1 MSSCGKGGVENRRA
15 IGAPVN
21 KLIIPPGEEEESI
34 YIYICCFHPLSS
46 STTIYDDSP
55 WYLSRLICR
64 DENLPRHRFSTFL
77 SSVFP
82 SKHLS
87 FETNDFND
95 FFSDISISLSSILLF
110 FRETKSRVSRIMN
123 NNHRIEELKTFFLG
137 FLHD

>member
-15 IGAPVN
+15 IGASWPVN

-34 YIYICCFHPLSS
+34 YIYIYAVSIPS

-64 DENLPRHRFSTFL
+64 DENLAFL

-82 SKHLS
+82 SHSKPTILTIFSPISRYHFPQFYYS
-87 FETNDFND
+87 FAKRN
-95 FFSDISISLSSILLF
+95 
-110 FRETKSRVSRIMN
+110 REFQ
-123 NNHRIEELKTFFLG
+123 E
-137 FLHD
+137 

>member
-15 IGAPVN
+15 IGASWPVN
-21 KLIIPPGEEEESI
+21 KLIIPPGKEEESI
-34 YIYICCFHPLSS
+34 YIYAVSIHS

-64 DENLPRHRFSTFL
+64 DENLPRHRPFFLL
-77 SSVFP
+77 SS
-82 SKHLS
+82 LL

-95 FFSDISISLSSILLF
+95 FFSDISISFSSILLF
-110 FRETKSRVSRIMN
+110 FRETKSRVSRIMSN
-123 NNHRIEELKTFFLG
+123 NRRIEELKTFFLG

>member
-15 IGAPVN
+15 IGASWPVN

-34 YIYICCFHPLSS
+34 YIYAVSIPSPPRRRFMTILLGIYLGSFVATKICPVIGLSFF
-46 STTIYDDSP
+46 
-55 WYLSRLICR
+55 C
-64 DENLPRHRFSTFL
+64 LPF
-77 SSVFP
+77 
-82 SKHLS
+82 S

-95 FFSDISISLSSILLF
+95 FFSDISISFSSILLF
-110 FRETKSRVSRIMN
+110 FRETKSRVSRITS